1 MAVSAVGLCVV
12 GFQAQVAVIAPDVT
26 VEIARQ
32 FGIRFPLA
40 KNRTLPAVFTVAT
53 KLELLPLLS
62 EPETLFIVI
71 VAGPGVITR
80 VIVVVPVPPPESV
93 AVTVKTVEVNKADGA
108 PINCPVLVLRD
119 TPAGSEGDIE

>member
-1 MAVSAVGLCVV
+1 
-12 GFQAQVAVIAPDVT
+12 VIVPEVT
-26 VEIARQ
+26 VETARQ

-53 KLELLPLLS
+53 TLELLPLLI

-71 VAGPGVITR
+71 VAGPGLITS

-93 AVTVKTVEVNKADGA
+93 AVTVKTVELNKADGA
-108 PINCPVLVLRD
+108 PVNSPVLVLRD
-119 TPAGSEGDIE
+119 TPPGSEGDME